1 MIDRQLNLTYCVKK
15 RGNPD
20 MLGRNVIGAYRR
32 DHEDSSEIAQKVGFQ
47 VGSLKK

>member
-20 MLGRNVIGAYRR
+20 MLGRNVGAYRR

-47 VGSLKK
+47 VGS